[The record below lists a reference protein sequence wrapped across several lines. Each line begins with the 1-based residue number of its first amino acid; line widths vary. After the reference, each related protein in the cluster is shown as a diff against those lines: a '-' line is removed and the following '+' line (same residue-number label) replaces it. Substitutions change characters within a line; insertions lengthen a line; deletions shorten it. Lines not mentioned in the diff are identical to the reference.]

1 MILPET
7 IVYKSSKQALQEW
20 QAPNGTWIV
29 GYVPYMIAMD
39 ESKDAAEKRVMQML
53 VDYDIIKGEK

>member
-20 QAPNGTWIV
+20 QTPNGTWIV
-29 GYVPYMIAMD
+29 GYVPYMVATH
-39 ESKDAAEKRVMQML
+39 ESKDIAEKRVMQML